1 MAKKTPPRTDFD
13 LGDLI
18 AAGYHQNRQQESA
31 SDEPLVGPQTQ
42 RIMDGMP
49 AKERGV
55 TGALKD
61 TAVQLAEGANSVL
74 GAIPSLVA
82 PHSRAA
88 NFFEKNADYWR
99 EAQSDDIKSR
109 TQAASAAIDAAD
121 EDGVIAQVVEAARQY
136 SSDPA
141 LAARFV
147 VTNLPSLIP
156 GIGAAKVA
164 QAASLAKSARAAGV
178 ATKALG
184 IGAKAKA
191 AAAATTA
198 GGLVNAGLN
207 AGGARGDAFTEV
219 KQAAIE
225 SGMSEAEAEDLA
237 LSKSVMPAVVGG
249 IAGFVS
255 GKTGIERSLFGAGTK
270 KSAAK
275 AATASIVSEMGGEQL
290 EELAPKL
297 ATNLQAGEI
306 DGRSLSKDVGRTMV
320 ETAIGAGPSSLMAGG
335 VEAIKAAQER
345 KQAAV
350 TSAQASG
357 GIASRAGLAANGHAT
372 VPPAAPTQAPVA
384 PVAQTDPSAPVILA
398 QQEIAAMRS
407 APELDEAET
416 RRLQF
421 LEENLGDP
429 KTLAELYG
437 MEYNPPPD
445 PAAPPAQPDQA
456 TPPEAPA
463 TPAGVSASGESSAG
477 PQVDPTTG
485 EILGAPVED
494 EPASAG
500 EPPQAP
506 MFDEQGQVVPE
517 HDPLAGR
524 TDEDLKTQRLNALS
538 GKVKRT
544 INDELKR
551 RSESA
556 PPEPESGEL
565 DVSDTAP
572 WRRNIGKAKKLAD
585 QLGINH
591 KGMKL
596 PALTEAIERASGTR
610 KADVAGDI
618 TGGKIDNDWS
628 SFSEQSGTLG
638 IPRSEMPQIKAE
650 HRGAMVNFLKG
661 KGIEATP
668 ETIPSRAIKPTQ
680 AEFSPEKVKSAMDF
694 TGGDRA
700 IIVSADGHVVDGH
713 HQWLAKREKGEPIK
727 ALRLDTNIRDVLDAL
742 KGMPSAQPEQTA
754 ATPGTELAVSDE
766 SGESK
771 QFTSYAN
778 WINDGEIIS
787 PGMREQIAAD
797 ERLDEGEADRLLAMA
812 DERDTPQAT
821 IQDYRDAKAEALAVS
836 KSAPREVIDPSAD
849 TQVGKNAAGEVLYD
863 RNDGQRYAIRNGRPD
878 FGGDLSPVDDVD
890 TLNLP
895 KAIRAVAKGAKRGD
909 VIESL
914 LHDKT
919 DPGIARYYADDEQPT
934 PGYALPDDVNRAW
947 RDSDGRFVEH
957 PSFQPNARQQALM
970 NVVEKELDAGV
981 FYNKELRDR
990 VAKVLGV
997 SEEVLASNRAGVDGG
1012 DFGYDVYY
1020 ARRAVESKRAEMA
1033 SKKTREELALKPGDK
1048 LGSLVF
1054 NDFKLTTGV
1063 EVISVSENGRRASFK
1078 GKRGAATVTF
1088 ESTVEA
1094 IKFAIDRAQ
1103 ERGKRKDGYAEFVA
1117 KKNGVAPTVS
1127 TPDAVSRGAISRV
1140 IVNSVGRDGLTNAE
1154 RQATDTKEET
1164 NGTEAPETIQAEAQG
1179 QEEPAPA
1186 DAVST
1191 APDVDTSPD
1200 ARWRK
1205 NWAAARD
1212 TAESLGLPT
1221 KDGKRSLKL
1230 TELVPAIEAKL
1241 KQPDSNNEAT
1251 PSADTSNV
1259 IGESANDSIG
1269 KQILRAKKTVMR
1281 LRTLAKAG
1289 DLSLEQ
1295 KLERKDAVKKAEEA
1309 LRKMRQNV
1317 FSAEDAANAAISAKD
1332 ASLFAEHKELF
1343 PSVYAELAKSI
1354 GNPVKASPPA
1364 SAPTPTPTD
1373 AGAPVTSTTL
1383 DATNMTPIAVHEA
1396 LMNGH
1401 KLSRHG
1407 ETVWVGRKTTGTVDS
1422 YVVMSKEDDG
1432 NMVFTKGPVG
1442 ASRDIGWGKSEAA
1455 GKAVAS
1461 WDFDTIPVLEAQVAE
1476 QDAMLDSVLER
1487 LAQQG
1492 QVTDGRLEQRRADLE
1507 AELEKTRAR
1516 IRDKKMLA
1524 TSESVA
1530 INDFIEGRRD
1540 DAPTVDEVKAEQ
1552 GANLESIFAGLQ
1564 ADGEAKSQA
1573 EQKAA
1578 ASQFASRIEQVEAN
1592 FHDALIALME
1602 AGTLKVNGQ
1611 SAITEDNR
1619 ACL

>member
-463 TPAGVSASGESSAG
+463 TPAGVSASGEPSAG

-538 GKVKRT
+538 GRVKRT

-596 PALTEAIERASGTR
+596 PALTEAIERASGAR

-618 TGGKIDNDWS
+618 TGGKIDSDWS

-742 KGMPSAQPEQTA
+742 KSMPSAQPEQAKNAESSSREADWLAKTQEQANAALAEIGKRTTSGEITQDEAKREYRERIGVMLAENAGNLVGEAFAA
-754 ATPGTELAVSDE
+754 ATPKMLENARLAIKHGGAEGAASAIFGSAGIQSGLYPQQNEAIQAEVLKRLDE
-766 SGESK
+766 AKPKTDLATTGESK
-771 QFTSYAN
+771 QFTSYAK
-778 WINDGEIIS
+778 WINDGKIVS

-797 ERLDEGEADRLLAMA
+797 ERLEEGESDRLLALTDKRDGRDVA
-812 DERDTPQAT
+812 ETEQDE
-821 IQDYRDAKAEALAVS
+821 
-836 KSAPREVIDPSAD
+836 
-849 TQVGKNAAGEVLYD
+849 
-863 RNDGQRYAIRNGRPD
+863 
-878 FGGDLSPVDDVD
+878 

-895 KAIRAVAKGAKRGD
+895 KAIKDLAEALRSGGWDAFTELRSD
-909 VIESL
+909 LS
-914 LHDKT
+914 
-919 DPGIARYYADDEQPT
+919 ARYN
-934 PGYALPDDVNRAW
+934 LDVRQTLDLGTMTAAEVGPLFDLEHARAYP
-947 RDSDGRFVEH
+947 F
-957 PSFQPNARQQALM
+957 
-970 NVVEKELDAGV
+970 KAG
-981 FYNKELRDR
+981 R
-990 VAKVLGV
+990 VAH
-997 SEEVLASNRAGVDGG
+997 SNG
-1012 DFGYDVYY
+1012 
-1020 ARRAVESKRAEMA
+1020 EM
-1033 SKKTREELALKPGDK
+1033 P
-1048 LGSLVF
+1048 
-1054 NDFKLTTGV
+1054 
-1063 EVISVSENGRRASFK
+1063 I
-1078 GKRGAATVTF
+1078 
-1088 ESTVEA
+1088 
-1094 IKFAIDRAQ
+1094 
-1103 ERGKRKDGYAEFVA
+1103 
-1117 KKNGVAPTVS
+1117 AP
-1127 TPDAVSRGAISRV
+1127 
-1140 IVNSVGRDGLTNAE
+1140 DGLTHDQKAE
-1154 RQATDTKEET
+1154 WLDGWDDGASREPDSNGPKPAGEVVGEASEVVDAPALPVTSKTEEES
-1164 NGTEAPETIQAEAQG
+1164 NGTEAAETVKAEAQG

-1186 DAVST
+1186 DAVSA
-1191 APDVDTSPD
+1191 APEIDTSPD

-1241 KQPDSNNEAT
+1241 KD
-1251 PSADTSNV
+1251 
-1259 IGESANDSIG
+1259 GANDRAADNKAQIIEDAIG
-1269 KQILRAKKTVMR
+1269 KQIEKAKRSAMR
-1281 LRTLAKAG
+1281 LRAQAKAS
-1289 DLSLEQ
+1289 DLNLEQ
-1295 KLERKDAVKKAEEA
+1295 KLEKQAGVKKAEET
-1309 LRKMRQNV
+1309 LRRVRQNV
-1317 FSAEDAANAAISAKD
+1317 FAAQDAAMEAVSGKD
-1332 ASLFAEHKELF
+1332 ASKFSEYKKLF
-1343 PSVYAELAKSI
+1343 PDVYAELVQFF
-1354 GNPVKASPPA
+1354 GEPA
-1364 SAPTPTPTD
+1364 QVEAPAEP
-1373 AGAPVTSTTL
+1373 AIL
-1383 DATNMTPIAVHEA
+1383 DATNMTPMAVHDA
-1396 LMNGH
+1396 LMNGA

-1422 YVVMSKEDDG
+1422 YVVHSKEDDG
-1432 NMVFTKGPVG
+1432 STVFTKGPVG
-1442 ASRDIGWGKSEAA
+1442 ASRDIGWSRGEAA
-1455 GKAVAS
+1455 EKAIAS

-1492 QVTDGRLEQRRADLE
+1492 QVTDGRLEQRRIDLE
-1507 AELEKTRAR
+1507 AMLDKTREQISA
-1516 IRDKKMLA
+1516 KKALEA
-1524 TSESVA
+1524 SSA
-1530 INDFIEGRRD
+1530 G
-1540 DAPTVDEVKAEQ
+1540 AEQ
-1552 GANLESIFAGLQ
+1552 QDSLESIFAGLQ